1 MEDGDSQVNNNK
13 NNSNHPLIITVLY
26 SASVGNINWLYT
38 ANLSLGK
45 KSMGLSG

>member
-13 NNSNHPLIITVLY
+13 HNSNHPLIITLLY

-38 ANLSLGK
+38 NLSLGK
-45 KSMGLSG
+45 KGMGLSG

>member
-13 NNSNHPLIITVLY
+13 NNSNHPLITTVLY